1 VLVLMHAHDSAHED
15 PRFLAFARRLSGMLA
30 VAIET
35 RQLIAAQKALLESL
49 IRLMADAI
57 DAKSPYTGGHC
68 ERVPH
73 WPSCWWKAW
82 RRSARGPMRTSP

>member
-1 VLVLMHAHDSAHED
+1 MRVELDLRGRNGSLEGLLVLMHAHDSVHED

-57 DAKSPYTGGHC
+57 
-68 ERVPH
+68 
-73 WPSCWWKAW
+73 
-82 RRSARGPMRTSP
+82 